1 MLRRLKGLGVY
12 EGIKTYANL
21 IQNKLKM
28 ASRITDV
35 IQNCT
40 WTVDVAWFWNWDQ
53 FNTKFIQYHDS
64 WIISKAIVQTSD
76 NF

>member
-28 ASRITDV
+28 ASRIID
-35 IQNCT
+35 
-40 WTVDVAWFWNWDQ
+40 
-53 FNTKFIQYHDS
+53 
-64 WIISKAIVQTSD
+64 AIL
-76 NF
+76 